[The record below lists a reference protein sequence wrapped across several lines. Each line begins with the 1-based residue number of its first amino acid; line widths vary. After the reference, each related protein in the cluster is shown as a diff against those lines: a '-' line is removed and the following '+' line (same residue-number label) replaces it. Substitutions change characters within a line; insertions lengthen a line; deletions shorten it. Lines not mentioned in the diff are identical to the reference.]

1 MGRRLPLATGTV
13 MATLWLARVAL
24 AQPANAPGWPTYADA
39 VVAAD
44 GSGQFQ
50 SLQAAILAAP
60 TATRE
65 RPWVIYVKAGTYRER
80 LYVQREKRFLA
91 LVGEDAERTVVTF
104 DLHAFLTG
112 PDGSP
117 SAPSAPRPRRS
128 TRTTSRRRT

>member
-1 MGRRLPLATGTV
+1 M
-13 MATLWLARVAL
+13 
-24 AQPANAPGWPTYADA
+24 
-39 VVAAD
+39 VAAD

-91 LVGEDAERTVVTF
+91 LVGEDAGRTVVTY
-104 DLHAFLTG
+104 DLHAFLPG
-112 PDGSP
+112 PDGKPISTL
-117 SAPSAPRPRRS
+117 SHADRDRS
-128 TRTTSRRRT
+128 TRTTSRRRR